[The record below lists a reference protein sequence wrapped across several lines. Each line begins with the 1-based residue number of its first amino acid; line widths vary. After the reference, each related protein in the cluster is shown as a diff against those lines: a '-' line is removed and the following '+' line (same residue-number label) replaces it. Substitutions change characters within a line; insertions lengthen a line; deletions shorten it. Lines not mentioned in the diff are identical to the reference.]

1 MHLVGAGEGAQV
13 RGRHRDPGLDR
24 VRVGA
29 GAVESREAGLV
40 AGDRGG
46 GGQGV
51 VRVGG
56 GTESD
61 LVIRRERVVRVHGP
75 LEAAQVI
82 GDAVA
87 AQRLPQKHV
96 GRGVVDVV
104 VEVGEER
111 RVFGEL
117 HRGVVA
123 QALELHAERKAVG
136 IQSLVDLLDDR
147 TEEHVVE
154 HLGPGGSPGVEGDI
168 VVAAVAGVG
177 VQGAVS
183 GMPHAGDEAPQPRG
197 DGGAG

>member
-1 MHLVGAGEGAQV
+1 
-13 RGRHRDPGLDR
+13 
-24 VRVGA
+24 
-29 GAVESREAGLV
+29 AVECREVGLV

-61 LVIRRERVVRVHGP
+61 LVVRRERVVRVHGP

-123 QALELHAERKAVG
+123 QALELHAERKAAD
-136 IQSLVDLLDDR
+136 IESLVDLLYDR
-147 TEEHVVE
+147 NE
-154 HLGPGGSPGVEGDI
+154 
-168 VVAAVAGVG
+168 
-177 VQGAVS
+177 
-183 GMPHAGDEAPQPRG
+183 
-197 DGGAG
+197 